1 LLKNFIVAF
10 VVVILSC
17 IPVAASENVLY
28 WNLGQAPGS
37 IDPSFVTKGASAQ
50 LAHALFLGLTDID
63 DATFEVIPRLAS
75 SWQTEDG
82 GLSWTFY
89 MRKDAMWSDGTP
101 LTAHDLVFAIKR
113 SLNPELA
120 SPPAA
125 ELPAAA
131 LQILKSAKDF
141 VDNEASS
148 FDLGIRAI
156 DNHTVL
162 FTLSKPNTCFPAL
175 VADPAF
181 YPQPRSIVE
190 EYGTDWILPEHIVTS
205 GPYVLG
211 QWIRDDHIVLYKSDT
226 YYDADNVSI
235 DEIYCHMLTDEE
247 LLLSMYERGKL
258 DVISMSKQL
267 TGSVMADPSIEGQ
280 LHIYPDDLEDSV
292 PECLPEQWHSY
303 AELSKP
309 YLIRSFS
316 LFGIQK
322 WENWEIRR

>member
-1 LLKNFIVAF
+1 MLRILLVVF
-10 VVVILSC
+10 VGVILSC
-17 IPVAASENVLY
+17 IAVAASENVLHC
-28 WNLGQAPGS
+28 NLGEAPAS

-63 DATFEVIPRLAS
+63 DDTFEVIPRLAS

-82 GLSWTFY
+82 GLSWIFY

-101 LTAHDLVFAIKR
+101 VTAHDFVFAIER
-113 SLNPELA
+113 SLGLEVACP
-120 SPPAA
+120 S
-125 ELPAAA
+125 AAA
-131 LQILKSAKDF
+131 LQILKNAQDF
-141 VDNEASS
+141 ADDEASS

-156 DNHTVL
+156 NNHTVK
-162 FTLSKPNTCFPAL
+162 FTLSKPNNCFPAL

-190 EYGTDWILPEHIVTS
+190 EYGKDWILPEHIVTS

-211 QWIRDDHIVLYKSDT
+211 QWIRDDRIVLYKSDT

-235 DEIYCHMLTDEE
+235 DEIYCHMFTDEE

-267 TGSVMADPSIEGQ
+267 TESVMANTSIEGQ

-292 PECLPEQWHSY
+292 PDCLPEESHSY

-309 YLIRSFS
+309 HLIRSYG

-322 WENWEIRR
+322 WENWAISR